1 MFNRRNLLATALF
14 ASSFMLPHTVWA
26 SLEEPSDTVVL
37 RLGGSISETNMGDEA
52 VFDRTMLRDIDW
64 QTVKSHTPFTDGQ
77 QTFSGPLLKA
87 VLEEVGADGTAIEA
101 YAIND
106 YMVEIT
112 LSEAIENGA
121 ILAMEHNGKA
131 MRIRDRGPIWIIF
144 PADEAQAEARLFAS
158 EMIWQL
164 SRIVVN

>member
-1 MFNRRNLLATALF
+1 MFSRRNLLAATLL
-14 ASSFMLPHTVWA
+14 ASVFVLPHSAMA
-26 SLEEPSDTVVL
+26 SLDEPSDTVVL
-37 RLGGSISETNMGDEA
+37 RLGGAISETNMGDEA
-52 VFDRTMLRDIDW
+52 VFDRSMLRDIDW
-64 QTVKSHTPFTDGQ
+64 QTVKSFTPFTEGE

-87 VLEEVGADGTAIEA
+87 VLDEVGADGTALEA
-101 YAIND
+101 FAIND

-112 LSEAIENGA
+112 LSDVIENGA
-121 ILAMEHNGKA
+121 ILAMEHNGTP